1 MHSYGIDFLKAMN
14 ESLIRKI
21 VAIIAFVFC
30 LLAILVYVIS
40 YEQFRYSIEQ
50 GDTLSATLTTGEI
63 VDGEIIEQR
72 LVAPAESLTSLEF
85 RAYVY
90 DRTNKGVMNIRL
102 LDEDRNLLTTAEINL
117 ESLPNTNDFMSISFP
132 VAVESV
138 PGGHY
143 FVQLYT
149 QGCSHGNAIGLYSGN
164 SVTTGR
170 FDVLKEISEEDIY
183 TVNGEQGEGM
193 LCLRLVGITELGFYK
208 VYWIVIAVLLA
219 CFLIYSANSIRKF
232 RNGRNSYLLGL
243 ATLASKYS
251 FLMKQLVIRD
261 FKIKY
266 KRSSLGMVWSFLNPL
281 LSMSVQ
287 YVVFSTLFR
296 SDIPNYPVYLLVG
309 IVMFNFFNEALS
321 AGIVS
326 ITLNAPLI
334 KKVYIPKYI
343 YPFSKLCSS
352 TVNFAL
358 SFIPIFLVMLLTGTS
373 FHFSLL
379 LLVFDLLCLFM
390 FILGMSLVLST
401 MNTFFQDT
409 QFLWNVISMIWMYAT
424 PIFYPE
430 SIIPGK
436 LLTLYHM
443 NPMYQ
448 YITFAR
454 VAIIDGISP
463 APTAYLW
470 CIIPSV
476 VVFLFGAYV
485 FKKNQD
491 KFVLYL

>member
-1 MHSYGIDFLKAMN
+1 MN
-14 ESLIRKI
+14 ESQMKKL
-21 VAIIAFVFC
+21 VAVICFAFL
-30 LLAILVYVIS
+30 LLAAIVYLVS
-40 YEQFRYSIEQ
+40 YDQFRYSTEV

-63 VDGEIIEQR
+63 VDGEVIEQR
-72 LVAPAESLTSLEF
+72 LVAPAETLTSLEF

-90 DRTNKGVMNIRL
+90 DRRNTGVMTVDL
-102 LDEDRNLLTTAEINL
+102 LDEERNVLSSTSINL
-117 ESLPNTNDFMSISFP
+117 ESLPNTNEFISVSFP
-132 VAVESV
+132 SSLDSI
-138 PGGHY
+138 PGNHY

-149 QGCSHGNAIGLYSGN
+149 QGSSHGNAIGLYSGN

-170 FDVLKEISEEDIY
+170 FDVLKEISADDVY

-193 LCLRLVGITELGFYK
+193 LCLRLVGVTELEFYK
-208 VYWIVIAVLLA
+208 VYWIIITVLIAA
-219 CFLIYSANSIRKF
+219 FFFYSVHSIRKF

-243 ATLASKYS
+243 ATLTSKYS
-251 FLMKQLVIRD
+251 FLMKQLVVRD
-261 FKIKY
+261 FKLKY

-287 YVVFSTLFR
+287 YVVFSTIFR

-321 AGIVS
+321 MGIVS
-326 ITLNAPLI
+326 ITLNASLI

-352 TVNFAL
+352 MVNFAL
-358 SFIPIFLVMLLTGTS
+358 SFIPIFLVMLLTGTG
-373 FHFSLL
+373 FHFSLV

-390 FILGMSLVLST
+390 FIFGMSLILST

-430 SIIPGK
+430 SIIPGN

-470 CIIPSV
+470 CIIPAL
-476 VVFLFGAYV
+476 VVFLLGAYV